1 MSGIP
6 LPASADIAMHQARQ
20 AQVAQPNANAKSDA
34 KSDAKIEK
42 SAQEFEAMFMG
53 EMTTIMFE
61 GVGDD
66 PMFGGGN
73 GEKMFRS
80 LLTQE
85 YGKAMAAGTGTGIAT
100 EMKKMMLQIQ
110 EQQQKG

>member
-1 MSGIP
+1 MSTMP

-20 AQVAQPNANAKSDA
+20 AQIAQPTHA

>member
-1 MSGIP
+1 MSTMP

-20 AQVAQPNANAKSDA
+20 AQIAQPN
-34 KSDAKIEK
+34 AKIEK

-53 EMTTIMFE
+53 EMTNIMFE

-85 YGKAMAAGTGTGIAT
+85 YGKALAAGTGTGIAT

>member
-1 MSGIP
+1 MSAMP

-20 AQVAQPNANAKSDA
+20 AQIAQPPHA
-34 KSDAKIEK
+34 KSDAKIDK
-42 SAQEFEAMFMG
+42 SAQEFEAMFLG

>member
-6 LPASADIAMHQARQ
+6 LPAAAEIAMHQARQ
-20 AQVAQPNANAKSDA
+20 AQVAQPNAKSGA

>member
-1 MSGIP
+1 MSTSMP
-6 LPASADIAMHQARQ
+6 LPASAEIAMNQARQ
-20 AQVAQPNANAKSDA
+20 AQVAKPN
-34 KSDAKIEK
+34 AKIEK

>member
-1 MSGIP
+1 MSSMP

-20 AQVAQPNANAKSDA
+20 SQIAQPN
-34 KSDAKIEK
+34 AKIEK
-42 SAQEFEAMFMG
+42 SAQEFEAMFLG

-66 PMFGGGN
+66 PLFGGGS

>member
-20 AQVAQPNANAKSDA
+20 AQVAQPNT

>member
-1 MSGIP
+1 MSAMP

-20 AQVAQPNANAKSDA
+20 AQIAQPLHAKSDA
-34 KSDAKIEK
+34 NIDK
-42 SAQEFEAMFMG
+42 SAQEFEAMFLG

>member
-1 MSGIP
+1 MSTMP

-20 AQVAQPNANAKSDA
+20 AQIAQSPHAKSDA
-34 KSDAKIEK
+34 KVEK
-42 SAQEFEAMFMG
+42 SAQDFEAMFLG
-53 EMTTIMFE
+53 EMTSIMFE

-66 PMFGGGN
+66 PLFGGGN